1 MSPGASHVAAEEL
14 NIKGLTGVAMTLQVA
29 GPGTRA
35 YAFLID
41 WHIRILVAL
50 GWLLLGWLIG
60 LGLGW
65 PMGPP
70 GSTLK
75 SPLLALLAV
84 APALLI
90 YFFYHPVLELLMHGR
105 TPGKRMAG
113 ARIVTLEGAT
123 PGTGA
128 LLMRNVFRL
137 VDSLPVLYVVGLACC
152 VLTEQRVRIG
162 DLAAGTV
169 LVLDDSKTARSLGN
183 VGKLAQSSRL
193 EPDTAALVQD
203 LLERW
208 TELDNGQAERL
219 ARELLAR
226 LETGSDPA
234 HLATLDS
241 GVLRSR
247 LEALLG

>member
-1 MSPGASHVAAEEL
+1 VAAEEL
-14 NIKGLTGVAMTLQVA
+14 NITGLTGVAMTLPVA

-41 WHIRILVAL
+41 WHIRLLVAL
-50 GWLLLGWLIG
+50 VWLLLGWLVG
-60 LGLGW
+60 LGLG
-65 PMGPP
+65 
-70 GSTLK
+70 SASRTTFV
-75 SPLLALLAV
+75 LLTA

-137 VDSLPVLYVVGLACC
+137 IDSLPLFYLVGLACC
-152 VLTEQRVRIG
+152 VLTAHRVRIG

-193 EPDTAALVQD
+193 EPDTAALVQN

-208 TELDNGQAERL
+208 AELDNGRAEQL

-226 LETGSDPA
+226 LEVGSDPA
-234 HLATLDS
+234 HLTTLDS
-241 GVLRSR
+241 AALRSR

>member
-1 MSPGASHVAAEEL
+1 
-14 NIKGLTGVAMTLQVA
+14 
-29 GPGTRA
+29 
-35 YAFLID
+35 
-41 WHIRILVAL
+41 
-50 GWLLLGWLIG
+50 
-60 LGLGW
+60 
-65 PMGPP
+65 
-70 GSTLK
+70 
-75 SPLLALLAV
+75 
-84 APALLI
+84 
-90 YFFYHPVLELLMHGR
+90 
-105 TPGKRMAG
+105 MAG

-137 VDSLPVLYVVGLACC
+137 IDSLPLFYLVGLACC
-152 VLTEQRVRIG
+152 VLTAHRVRIG

-193 EPDTAALVQD
+193 EPDTAALVQN

-208 TELDNGQAERL
+208 AELDNGRAEQL

-226 LETGSDPA
+226 LEVGSDPA
-234 HLATLDS
+234 HLTTLDS
-241 GVLRSR
+241 AALRSR